1 MPPSLYKHATS
12 KRVLDAY
19 VAERARGALFRVMGR
34 PDGKVNKKGQ
44 TLVER
49 YAAHEIQRRE
59 RPVDYNVPLLCTYS
73 NSYEAK
79 RIDLIWT
86 ALAALTHPRQA

>member
-1 MPPSLYKHATS
+1 M
-12 KRVLDAY
+12 
-19 VAERARGALFRVMGR
+19 
-34 PDGKVNKKGQ
+34 
-44 TLVER
+44 ER